1 MLTKPQDEK
10 KDQTQEKK
18 AEKPKET
25 LAESIAGFASV
36 FIVGLFIITFV
47 IQHFEIPSRSM
58 EKTLLVG
65 DHVFVDRLTPT
76 GQEGFLGRL
85 LPYRDIRRGDT
96 AVFLSPADPG
106 TYLVKRIIAVPGDRI
121 HLHNREV
128 YLNGVRQ
135 VEPYAVHSDSLS
147 DAYRD
152 EFPAVSP
159 YAASTAPGWPAVLT
173 QNLSNGELVI
183 PPGNYFAMGD
193 NRDNSYDSRYWG
205 FVPGKNIVGRPL
217 FIAWSLDQTEA
228 DFPTNA
234 PMTERIAAFL
244 RTTVH
249 FFGLTRWHRVF
260 RLVH

>member
-1 MLTKPQDEK
+1 MLTKTDEQ
-10 KDQTQEKK
+10 KDETQEKK

-76 GQEGFLGRL
+76 GTKGFLGRL
-85 LPYRDIRRGDT
+85 LPYRDIHRGDT
-96 AVFLSPADPG
+96 AVFLSPAEPG
-106 TYLVKRIIAVPGDRI
+106 TYLVKRIIGVPGDRI
-121 HLHNREV
+121 HLRKGVV
-128 YLNGVRQ
+128 YLNGVLQ
-135 VEPYAVHSDSLS
+135 VEPYVVRDGSDDL
-147 DAYRD
+147 YRD
-152 EFPAVSP
+152 DFPSVSA
-159 YAASTAPGWPAVLT
+159 YEVRSAPGWPEVLAR
-173 QNLSNGELVI
+173 SIRDGEVVI
-183 PPGNYFAMGD
+183 PPDHYFAMGD

-205 FVPGKNIVGRPL
+205 FVPGENIVGRPL
-217 FIAWSLDQTEA
+217 FIAWSLNQTEA

-234 PMTERIAAFL
+234 SLPERATAFL
-244 RTTVH
+244 RTTIH
-249 FFGLTRWHRVF
+249 FFGLTRWPRVF